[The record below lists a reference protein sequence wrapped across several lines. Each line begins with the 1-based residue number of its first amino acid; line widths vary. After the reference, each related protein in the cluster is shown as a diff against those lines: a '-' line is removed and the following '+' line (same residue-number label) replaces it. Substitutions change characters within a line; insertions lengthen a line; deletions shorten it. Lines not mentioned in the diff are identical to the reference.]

1 MEVLQGQIF
10 TPNKK
15 TILADEIKIEL
26 ENLNKAIAKGGIDA
40 GQKQAI
46 DSSKLALQKVLTSIL
61 TKRGVVTP
69 DETDDALKKIDEA
82 KKARLK
88 NDFYGSIKKYGL
100 YIAIAVAAGVGLYY
114 YTKKSAK

>member
-1 MEVLQGQIF
+1 MAVLGGQIF

-15 TILADEIKIEL
+15 TILAEEIKTEL
-26 ENLNKAIAKGGIDA
+26 ENLNKAISTGGIDA

-46 DSSKLALQKVLTSIL
+46 DASKVALQKVLTSIL
-61 TKRGVVTP
+61 TKKGVVTP
-69 DETDDALKKIDEA
+69 DETDDALMKIDEA
-82 KKARLK
+82 KKSRLQ

-100 YIAIAVAAGVGLYY
+100 YIAIAIAAGVGLYY

>member
-61 TKRGVVTP
+61 TKKGVVTP

-82 KKARLK
+82 KYENQSIINWREVSKLSEK
-88 NDFYGSIKKYGL
+88 DPELLDFYKLCQQTSL
-100 YIAIAVAAGVGLYY
+100 TNPL
-114 YTKKSAK
+114 